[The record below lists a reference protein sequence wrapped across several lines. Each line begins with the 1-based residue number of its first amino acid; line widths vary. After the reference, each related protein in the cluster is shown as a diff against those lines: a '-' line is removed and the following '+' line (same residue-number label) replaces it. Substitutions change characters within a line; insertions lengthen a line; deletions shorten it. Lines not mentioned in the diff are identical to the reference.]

1 MSIKQFNGEWVMRED
16 RILFRFSTSDGKEF
30 RFWLTRH
37 VVHNLIQG
45 CQQLEVQMLSQ
56 SHPQDVAQAMQEFKQ
71 QSTSQQMNFSQAY
84 ESQPER
90 PLGEEPAL
98 VIGLRIDQTGNQV
111 SLDLETAA
119 GHNVNLRIT
128 DEVLRMMV
136 GLLDK
141 IQLSAG
147 WSSNE
152 ASEAQVSV
160 TRPTPASPHIH

>member
-37 VVHNLIQG
+37 VVRNLIQG

-152 ASEAQVSV
+152 ASEAQVAV